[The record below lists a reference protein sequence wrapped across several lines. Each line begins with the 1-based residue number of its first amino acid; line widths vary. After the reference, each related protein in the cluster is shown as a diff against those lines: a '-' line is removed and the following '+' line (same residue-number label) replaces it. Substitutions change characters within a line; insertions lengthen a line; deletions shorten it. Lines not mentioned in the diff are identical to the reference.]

1 MMIFDNMN
9 LERINIKINGT
20 QHSTYEYQVN
30 NEDLRLYAA
39 FLSCNY
45 KKDLDEGTC
54 VSYKDFCNRYL
65 VVTFDVTKGNDENLF
80 SKTKSSELY

>member
-20 QHSTYEYQVN
+20 QHPTYEYKVN

-45 KKDLDEGTC
+45 NKDLDEGTC
-54 VSYKDFCNRYL
+54 VNIYSF
-65 VVTFDVTKGNDENLF
+65 
-80 SKTKSSELY
+80 

>member
-20 QHSTYEYQVN
+20 QHPTYEYQVN
-30 NEDLRLYAA
+30 NEDLQRLYAA

-54 VSYKDFCNRYL
+54 VSYNSYLRYKTGSNVFMDEL
-65 VVTFDVTKGNDENLF
+65 VNYR
-80 SKTKSSELY
+80 SSPIGRDL